1 MLGYVGREIFKKRN
15 EIPDHLIG
23 SETGKR
29 YKLIFMR
36 YPSKMIC
43 ASCATAYL
51 KNTDT
56 MESLIPCYILRHEKI
71 CADCRIVVTP

>member
-1 MLGYVGREIFKKRN
+1 MLGYVGREIFKKCN

-23 SETGKR
+23 SETGKK

-43 ASCATAYL
+43 SSCATAYL
-51 KNTDT
+51 KNKDSI
-56 MESLIPCYILRHEKI
+56 ESMIPYYLLHHEQTCK
-71 CADCRIVVTP
+71 DCGIVVTP